1 MTNSSALTPVQEA
14 LFTALTA
21 DTALMAV
28 VTGVFDTVPEPTLY
42 PYVVIGEAIESP
54 DNQLGQFGSRLSVT
68 LHTWSRYRGMAETNT
83 ILNHVVRILDH
94 AAVAIPGRTLIAIRL
109 EQIITLRDTDP
120 DLRHGVVRFTVE
132 TY

>member
-14 LFTALTA
+14 LFARLTA
-21 DTALMAV
+21 DSALMSV
-28 VTGVFDTVPEPTLY
+28 VTGVHDTVPEPTLY
-42 PYVVIGEAIESP
+42 PYVVLGEAIETP

-68 LHTWSRYRGMAETNT
+68 LHTWSRYRGMAETNL

-94 AAVAIPGRTLIAIRL
+94 APVAIAGRTLIAVRL
-109 EQIITLRDTDP
+109 EQLLTLRDTDP
-120 DLRHGVVRFTVE
+120 DLRHGVVRFTIE